1 MLIDPYYR
9 EKNRSVTITRQQ
21 ASDFAKNIA
30 DDFNPLH
37 NTDAKRFCVPGDLLF
52 SMVLAEY
59 GVTRHMRFNFLAM
72 VTEDVTLSL
81 PEDAPLL
88 SITGDNG
95 KEYLSVEHSGEN
107 SRDSELI
114 DRLTASYV
122 TFSGHT
128 FPHLLTPLLEEQGV
142 MFDVDRP
149 MVIYQSMLID
159 LDRLDL
165 TDIQLEFDREKTL
178 LEVNGKRGKLCLAFK
193 LKAGN
198 EVVGRGEKH
207 MMVSGLRPFEKTTID
222 NFIIEYGQWKVDFK
236 G

>member
-1 MLIDPYYR
+1 MFIAPYYR
-9 EKNRSVTITRQQ
+9 EENHRATFTRQQ

-37 NTDAKRFCVPGDLLF
+37 DIDAKRFCVPGDLLF
-52 SMVLAEY
+52 SMVLAKY
-59 GVTRHMRFNFLAM
+59 GITRHMRFSFLGM

-81 PEDAPLL
+81 PEDASLL

-114 DRLTASYV
+114 DKLTASYV

-128 FPHLLTPLLEEQGV
+128 FPHLLAPLLEEQGV
-142 MFDVDRP
+142 MFDVNRP

-165 TDIQLEFDREKTL
+165 TDVQLKFDREKTRL
-178 LEVNGKRGKLCLAFK
+178 DVNGKRGQLCLAFE
-193 LKAGN
+193 LKVGD
-198 EVVGRGEKH
+198 EVIGRGEKH
-207 MMVSGLRPFEKTTID
+207 MVVSGLRPFEKTAVD
-222 NFIIEYGQWKVDFK
+222 KFITDYNQWKRDFK